1 MHEQDEAIK
10 IRNDMILKSPL
21 QRARNVSR
29 VERQQIIM
37 NATEDRREREKLG
50 KTVAVTH
57 N

>member
-1 MHEQDEAIK
+1 
-10 IRNDMILKSPL
+10 MILKSPL

-37 NATEDRREREKLG
+37 NATEEREKLG